1 MEAREARL
9 IRLQDRG
16 GGVQSGI
23 RSHTRAGR
31 WEVTTA
37 GNDPNLQLIGGDPW
51 GAPDFTGLIVP
62 TASTLSI
69 TPIGMPQYQF
79 RYLFMAARAQF
90 HNGEKARLVGL
101 RLYASLFGDTVD
113 DVGTVTG
120 TFEKQIRNPMWR
132 FPDANISFHVM
143 QNPKLNRIRR
153 NPLNADS
160 LMYLD
165 SYSPALL
172 YQSLAPY
179 VPPNA
184 GRPWGKSPVHSDLG
198 NIHDLRYPWQDSQI
212 EHELDI
218 PIPMPS
224 DIVAY
229 VSAGQH
235 DDTAFP
241 APVFT
246 ANQFA
251 AAGEEDQ
258 FWSAYANVR
267 YGRIAV
273 SLVFAEDYDDKA
285 SVAYSFNDTTGESTF
300 SLIHSEE
307 HGR

>member
-1 MEAREARL
+1 VEAREARL

-23 RSHTRAGR
+23 RSHLRAGR

-37 GNDPNLQLIGGDPW
+37 GLDPNLQLIGGDPW

-69 TPIGMPQYQF
+69 TPVGKPQYQF

-101 RLYASLFGDTVD
+101 RLYASLFGQNAS
-113 DVGTVTG
+113 GQL
-120 TFEKQIRNPMWR
+120 FERQIENPMWR
-132 FPDANISFHVM
+132 FPDGNISVHIM

-172 YQSLAPY
+172 YQTLAPY
-179 VPPNA
+179 APPNG
-184 GRPWGKSPVHSDLG
+184 GRPWGKTPVHSDLG
-198 NIHDLRYPWQDSQI
+198 NIHDLRYPWRDSQI

-229 VSAGQH
+229 VSVGQH
-235 DDTAFP
+235 DTQEFP
-241 APVFT
+241 APVLT
-246 ANQFA
+246 AEQFA

-258 FWSAYANVR
+258 FWSAYENVR

-273 SLVFAEDYDDKA
+273 SLVFEEDRDDKA
-285 SVAYSFNDTTGESTF
+285 SVTYSFNDTTGESTF
-300 SLIHSEE
+300 SLTHSEE
-307 HGR
+307 RGR